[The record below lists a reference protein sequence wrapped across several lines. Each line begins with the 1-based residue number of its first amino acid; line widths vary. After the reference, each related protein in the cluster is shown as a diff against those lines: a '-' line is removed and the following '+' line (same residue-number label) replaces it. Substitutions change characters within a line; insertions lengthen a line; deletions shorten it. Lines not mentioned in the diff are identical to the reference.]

1 MSVPSTRTLNFGLP
15 KFDSTLGALYIG
27 SSVATILYGCR
38 GQALATNI
46 RLADISR
53 PIKQVHDSVLSTA
66 EQAMMMAGIYRVLV
80 TDFLNPL
87 ALLAGGPG
95 DGVFIYVGFAFPRA
109 QTAGLTL
116 VDSPQC
122 QLTVCEGVYQ
132 CLAPVVFLLAYMGC
146 HCFQLQPKVATRF
159 YSAHGGSSP
168 ERNGTSDFILLSPP
182 GSYIDLAVNGFTQE
196 SPDGNTPGFILAFKL
211 GTSAQ
216 VAYDVIVTTAMT
228 WSLQRSR
235 MGIKRKDHA
244 IRIITLFTTNTNL
257 ITILFAIG
265 GLVTFLTLPR
275 ATVYAGIEFILGK
288 TNFNSFLAMLNARDY
303 LREMFDNAGNTSTA
317 YPQFHNAAHKGESGE
332 TTPGPHDGA
341 SLTLPDMSF
350 SPGKSATTTV

>member
-27 SSVATILYGCR
+27 SSVVATILYGVSCLQLFLYTTGSR
-38 GQALATNI
+38 SAGDKLWLQAFVWLILT
-46 RLADISR
+46 
-53 PIKQVHDSVLSTA
+53 QVLSTA
-66 EQAMMMAGIYRVLV
+66 EQAMMMAGIYKVLV

-95 DGVFIYVGFAFPRA
+95 DGVFIYVESLLLACISVLLQWFFCWRIWVVTASSFNLKSRLAF
-109 QTAGLTL
+109 T
-116 VDSPQC
+116 V
-122 QLTVCEGVYQ
+122 LTV
-132 CLAPVVFLLAYMGC
+132 
-146 HCFQLQPKVATRF
+146 
-159 YSAHGGSSP
+159 S
-168 ERNGTSDFILLSPP
+168 LSIFSF

-235 MGIKRKDHA
+235 MGIKRKDHV
-244 IRIITLFTTNTNL
+244 IRIITLFTINTNL
-257 ITILFAIG
+257 ITTLFAIG

-317 YPQFHNAAHKGESGE
+317 YPQFHNAAYKGESGE
-332 TTPGPHDGA
+332 TTPGPYDGA
-341 SLTLPDMSF
+341 SLPGMSF